1 MTIAAITMPE
11 VRELLKSVE
20 KIAVSPAAV
29 KSRDLM
35 LAPALFK
42 KLMED
47 RTQGV
52 ISIQVLVDGKP
63 VEFEVTE

>member
-1 MTIAAITMPE
+1 MESISMQE

-29 KSRDLM
+29 THRDLM

-52 ISIQVLVDGKP
+52 ISIQVVIDGKP

>member
-1 MTIAAITMPE
+1 MESISKQE

-20 KIAVSPAAV
+20 KIAVRPAAV
-29 KSRDLM
+29 THRDLM

-52 ISIQVLVDGKP
+52 ISIQVVIDGKP
-63 VEFEVTE
+63 VEFEVAE

>member
-1 MTIAAITMPE
+1 MSEKIEMHEI
-11 VRELLKSVE
+11 RELFKSVE
-20 KIAVSPAAV
+20 KIAIRPGDVTH
-29 KSRDLM
+29 KDLM

-63 VEFEVTE
+63 IVIEAVA

>member
-1 MTIAAITMPE
+1 MSEKIKMHEI
-11 VRELLKSVE
+11 RELFKSVE
-20 KIAVSPAAV
+20 KIAMRPGDVTQ
-29 KSRDLM
+29 KDLM

-63 VEFEVTE
+63 IVIEAVA